1 MSLTNDRRS
10 WNKYFMRII
19 SQLVPD
25 GTPVST
31 DIEATR
37 RPGRSSWEI
46 PAWGHPVPLGVY
58 PLFITSTLRE
68 ILPVGTAFCMST
80 LGVTMTAL
88 HNIRESVRH
97 YYKGHMIRNR
107 ESHPDSRMMRDI
119 GMAIFHHQA
128 LARGKLLGNICRLGT
143 IEEASPTDVG
153 YVSPQFQGGFPYLPL
168 PLSFAVP
175 RIGSR
180 VICVGFG
187 DLSVPDGGFS
197 LDDIECGRINLLD
210 EYEHKLLAVEGR
222 VTRIFTQRFAN
233 GFVSGPCFSIDAEL
247 PHGMSGGPVFS
258 ENGYVCGITSAGA
271 THYFQAPTSIIS
283 LLYPLLV
290 MNLRFGGQI
299 GSVRIQSNRQLI
311 ELIAKGA
318 VITDGSEKLV
328 KIRTE
333 GNEIILGP
341 AMHGEDSDYLYDDFP
356 GFRKGRH
363 AGKESQDVYRLGP
376 TTMEKD

>member
-1 MSLTNDRRS
+1 
-10 WNKYFMRII
+10 MRII

-37 RPGRSSWEI
+37 RPGRGSWEI

-58 PLFITSTLRE
+58 PFFVTSKRRE

-80 LGVTMTAL
+80 LGVSMTAL
-88 HNIRESVRH
+88 HNIRDSVRH
-97 YYKGHMIRNR
+97 YYKGRMIRNR
-107 ESHPDSRMMRDI
+107 ESHTDSRTMRDI

-128 LARGKLLGNICRLGT
+128 LPRGKLLGNICRLEI

-153 YVSPQFQGGFPYLPL
+153 YVYPQFQVGFPYLPL

-187 DLSVPDGGFS
+187 DLLVPDGGLS
-197 LDDIECGRINLLD
+197 LDDVKYGRINLLD

-222 VTRIFTQRFAN
+222 VTRVFTQRFAN
-233 GFVSGPCFSIDAEL
+233 GFVSGPCFTIDAEI

-271 THYFQAPTSIIS
+271 THYFQVPTSIIS

-290 MNLRFGGQI
+290 MNIRFGGHI
-299 GSVRIQSNRQLI
+299 GSVRIKSNRQLI
-311 ELIAKGA
+311 ELISKGA

-328 KIRTE
+328 TIRTE

-341 AMHGEDSDYLYDDFP
+341 AMHGEDSDYMFDDFS
-356 GFRKGRH
+356 GFQKGRQ
-363 AGKESQDVYRLGP
+363 AGRESKNVYRLGP
-376 TTMEKD
+376 TPMKRD